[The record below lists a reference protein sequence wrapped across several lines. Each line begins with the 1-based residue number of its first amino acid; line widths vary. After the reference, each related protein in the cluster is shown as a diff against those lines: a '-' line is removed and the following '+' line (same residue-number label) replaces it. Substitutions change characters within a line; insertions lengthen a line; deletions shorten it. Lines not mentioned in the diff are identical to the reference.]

1 MIELRQST
9 ASQEIPLGYFLDSTD
24 GNTAEPSLTIA
35 NTDILIWKT
44 GATSLAAKNTGGAT
58 HMTNG
63 MYYCTLDAVDSNT
76 LGPLVIYCHVTGALA
91 VKQEC
96 AVLPINVYDS
106 KYSTDKLEV
115 EVVSASAALPAS
127 LTSATYTTVTSFHA
141 SVAGYSTFDPAAT
154 GVTLAASAVPA
165 SLTTIVYNTLT
176 SFHASVAGYST
187 FDPAASGVTLGGAT
201 YTTVTSFHASVT
213 GYSTFDPATTGVT
226 LTSATYTSADSFKAS
241 VAGYSTFNPAT
252 TGVTLTSA
260 TYTSADSFKASV
272 TGYST
277 FDPAASGVSLTSATY
292 TTVTSFMADTSSV
305 TVATIGSGAIDTI
318 HDEVMEG
325 TTTFRQAQ
333 RLMLAVLTGKT
344 SGGST
349 TTLTFRDIGDTKN
362 RLVVT
367 VDASGNRTAVG
378 TRDGS

>member
-213 GYSTFDPATTGVT
+213 GYSTFDPASTGVTLAASVIPASLTTIVYNTVTSFHASVAGYSTFDPAATGVT

-260 TYTSADSFKASV
+260 T
-272 TGYST
+272 
-277 FDPAASGVSLTSATY
+277 
-292 TTVTSFMADTSSV
+292 
-305 TVATIGSGAIDTI
+305 
-318 HDEVMEG
+318 
-325 TTTFRQAQ
+325 
-333 RLMLAVLTGKT
+333 
-344 SGGST
+344 
-349 TTLTFRDIGDTKN
+349 
-362 RLVVT
+362 
-367 VDASGNRTAVG
+367 
-378 TRDGS
+378 